1 LSNLKEGMNTI
12 FTKINGQDVTIR
24 INVNN
29 GNVRSVYS
37 HPGTRVKVETDSV
50 LIKDF

>member
-1 LSNLKEGMNTI
+1 MNTI
-12 FTKINGQDVTIR
+12 VTKMNGHDVTIR

-29 GNVRSVYS
+29 GKIRSVYS